1 MLKGHLQIDLHNE
14 ITGETR
20 RFEQDNMV
28 TNALGDMLGLAA
40 NVGAKGVNAFD
51 DLLPAATKALGGL
64 FLFDGA
70 LTEDVNNVHFPMNVH
85 LIGHAGQETNTT
97 AKLAGSINKAES
109 GRTDTGYV
117 NVWDFSTSQA
127 NGTIASLALTHTKA
141 GVDPFR
147 GAQYSEGSLTCDR
160 SYCPLTFD
168 ESTGTLYLYSSG
180 LIYKKLFY
188 TNIVKAYTP
197 YLGEETKVFDFAFKD
212 PENYY
217 CWAVADGYDGYLYAV
232 YVPNVTQQGTASI
245 RIRKFKISDF
255 SFQEE
260 AEQTIAVQNV
270 TAKATGGTDFQEQ
283 MNAVVSSGY
292 LYFISYDENTLY
304 KVDLSN
310 TVDVKEVNFGS
321 TRCRKIFPMRGGG
334 VFATFEWTGTTSSG
348 STTTY
353 GSPGIVYP
361 DGKYRMTDESTSSVG
376 YPIYY
381 ISHETGHLQRFEVW
395 SSNLY
400 YSFACNYLGTI
411 CNLSSPVVKTSAQ
424 SMKVTYTLTDAV

>member
-14 ITGETR
+14 ITGENKR
-20 RFEQDNMV
+20 IEQDNMV
-28 TNALGDMLGLAA
+28 TNALGDLLGLAA
-40 NVGAKGVNAFD
+40 NVGGKGYDHFD
-51 DLLPAATKALGGL
+51 DLLPAATYALGGL
-64 FLFDGA
+64 FLFDGT
-70 LTEDVNNVHFPMNVH
+70 LTEDANNVHFPMNVH
-85 LIGHAGQETNTT
+85 LTGHAGQNTNT
-97 AKLAGSINKAES
+97 ASKLGGSINKAES

-127 NGTIASLALTHTKA
+127 NGTIASLALTHRR
-141 GVDPFR
+141 GGESPFT
-147 GAQYSEGSLTCDR
+147 GAQYDEGNLSCDR

-168 ESTGTLYLYSSG
+168 ESTGTLYLYRDG
-180 LIYKKLFY
+180 KIYKKTFF

-197 YLGEETKVFDFAFKD
+197 YLGEETQVFDFAFKD

-217 CWAVADGYDGYLYAV
+217 YWAVADGYDGYLYAV
-232 YVPNVTQQGTASI
+232 YVPNVTKQGAVSI

-260 AEQTIAVQNV
+260 AEQIIAIPNV
-270 TAKATGGTDFQEQ
+270 TAKSTGGTDYYEEL
-283 MNAVVSSGY
+283 NAVVSDGY
-292 LYFISYDENTLY
+292 LYFISYDEHTLY
-304 KVDLSN
+304 KVNLSN
-310 TVDVKEVNFGS
+310 TVDVKEINFGGI
-321 TRCRKIFPMRGGG
+321 RCRKIYPIRGGG

-353 GSPGIVYP
+353 GSPGIVYS
-361 DGKYRMTDESTSSVG
+361 DGKYRLNEESTSSIG
-376 YPIYY
+376 YPSYY
-381 ISHETGHLQRFEVW
+381 ITHETEKLQRFRM
-395 SSNLY
+395 SNQSLC